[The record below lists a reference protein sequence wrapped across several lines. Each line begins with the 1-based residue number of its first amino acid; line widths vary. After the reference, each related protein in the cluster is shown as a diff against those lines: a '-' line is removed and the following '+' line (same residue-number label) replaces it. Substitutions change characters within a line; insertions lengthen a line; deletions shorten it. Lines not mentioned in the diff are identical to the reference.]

1 MRNFEKKFDKKQTD
15 YSVYL
20 CTDRDLMST
29 QTLEEAVEEAIKG
42 GATVIQLREKNC
54 SSKEFYE
61 TAVSIKKITEKY
73 NVPLIINDRVDIAL
87 AVDAEGVHVGQSD
100 LPAKVVRKIIG
111 KDKIVGVSARSQELA
126 MKAYED
132 GADYLGVGAMYA
144 TSTKKDAK
152 VITKEELAK
161 IRSSVP
167 IPIVVI
173 GGVNENNVSDFK
185 GTGID
190 GVAVVSAIIGK
201 PDIEEAAR
209 NLKQLV
215 GAMK

>member
-1 MRNFEKKFDKKQTD
+1 MKKFDKKQTD
-15 YSVYL
+15 YTVYL

-42 GATVIQLREKNC
+42 GATLIQLREKNC
-54 SSKEFYE
+54 SSKEFYD

-100 LPAKVVRKIIG
+100 LPAKVVRKILG
-111 KDKIVGVSARSQELA
+111 KDKIIGVSARNPELA
-126 MKAYED
+126 VKAYED

-152 VITKEELAK
+152 VISMEELVK
-161 IRSSVP
+161 IRNSVP

-173 GGVNENNVSDFK
+173 GGVNENNILDFK

-190 GVAVVSAIIGK
+190 GVAVVSAIISK

-215 GAMK
+215 GAIK

>member
-1 MRNFEKKFDKKQTD
+1 MKNFDKKQTD

-20 CTDRDLMST
+20 CTDRELMST

-42 GATVIQLREKNC
+42 GATLIQLREKNC

-111 KDKIVGVSARSQELA
+111 EDKIVGVSARSQELA

-190 GVAVVSAIIGK
+190 GVAVVSAIISK

>member
-1 MRNFEKKFDKKQTD
+1 
-15 YSVYL
+15 
-20 CTDRDLMST
+20 
-29 QTLEEAVEEAIKG
+29 
-42 GATVIQLREKNC
+42 
-54 SSKEFYE
+54 
-61 TAVSIKKITEKY
+61 
-73 NVPLIINDRVDIAL
+73 
-87 AVDAEGVHVGQSD
+87 
-100 LPAKVVRKIIG
+100 
-111 KDKIVGVSARSQELA
+111 

-132 GADYLGVGAMYA
+132 GADYLGEGAMYA

-152 VITKEELAK
+152 VITKEELVK

-190 GVAVVSAIIGK
+190 GVAVVSAIISK

>member
-132 GADYLGVGAMYA
+132 GADYLRVGAMYA

>member
-1 MRNFEKKFDKKQTD
+1 MKNFDKSKTD

-29 QTLEEAVEEAIKG
+29 HTLEEAVEQAILG
-42 GATVIQLREKNC
+42 GATLIQLREKEC
-54 SSKEFYE
+54 SSKDFYE
-61 TAVSIKKITEKY
+61 TAVSVKKITEQYKI
-73 NVPLIINDRVDIAL
+73 PLIINDRVDIAL

-111 KDKIVGVSARSQELA
+111 EDKIVGVSARNKELA
-126 MKAYED
+126 VKAYED

-144 TSTKKDAK
+144 TSTKKDAQ
-152 VITKEELAK
+152 ITTREELAK
-161 IRSSVP
+161 IRNSVP

-173 GGVNENNVSDFK
+173 GGVNETNIKEFQ

-190 GVAVVSAIIGK
+190 GVAVVSAIIAK
-201 PDIEEAAR
+201 ADIRQAAR
-209 NLKQLV
+209 NISQLV
-215 GAMK
+215 GEIKK

>member
-1 MRNFEKKFDKKQTD
+1 MKKFDKKQTD
-15 YSVYL
+15 YTVYL

-42 GATVIQLREKNC
+42 GATLIQLREKNC
-54 SSKEFYE
+54 SSKEFYD

-100 LPAKVVRKIIG
+100 LPAKVVRKILG
-111 KDKIVGVSARSQELA
+111 KDKIIGVSARNPELA
-126 MKAYED
+126 VKAYED

-144 TSTKKDAK
+144 TSTKKDAM
-152 VITKEELAK
+152 VITMEELAK
-161 IRSSVP
+161 IRNSVP

-173 GGVNENNVSDFK
+173 GGVNENNISDFK

-190 GVAVVSAIIGK
+190 GVAVVSAIISK

-215 GAMK
+215 GAIK

>member
-1 MRNFEKKFDKKQTD
+1 MKNFEKKFDKKLTD

-20 CTDRDLMST
+20 CTDRELMST
-29 QTLEEAVEEAIKG
+29 QTLEEAVEAAIKG
-42 GATVIQLREKNC
+42 GATLIQLREKNC

-132 GADYLGVGAMYA
+132 GVDYLGVGAMYA

>member
-1 MRNFEKKFDKKQTD
+1 MKNFDKKKTD

-20 CTDRDLMST
+20 CTDRELMST

-42 GATVIQLREKNC
+42 GATLIQLREKNC

>member
-1 MRNFEKKFDKKQTD
+1 MKNFDKKQTD

-20 CTDRDLMST
+20 CTDRELMST

-42 GATVIQLREKNC
+42 GATLIQLREKNC

-190 GVAVVSAIIGK
+190 GVAVVSAIISK

>member
-1 MRNFEKKFDKKQTD
+1 MKNFEKKFDKKLTD

-20 CTDRDLMST
+20 CTDRELMST
-29 QTLEEAVEEAIKG
+29 QTLEEAVEAAIKG
-42 GATVIQLREKNC
+42 GATLIQLREKNC

>member
-1 MRNFEKKFDKKQTD
+1 MKNFDKKQTD

-42 GATVIQLREKNC
+42 GATLMQLREKNC

-61 TAVSIKKITEKY
+61 TAVSVKKITEKY
-73 NVPLIINDRVDIAL
+73 NIPLIINDRVDIAL

-100 LPAKVVRKIIG
+100 LPAKVVRKILG
-111 KDKIVGVSARSQELA
+111 KDKIIGVSARNSELA
-126 MKAYED
+126 VKAYED

-152 VITKEELAK
+152 VITMEELVK
-161 IRSSVP
+161 IRNSVP

-173 GGVNENNVSDFK
+173 GGVNENNISDFK

-190 GVAVVSAIIGK
+190 GVAVLSAIISK

-215 GAMK
+215 GAIK

>member
-1 MRNFEKKFDKKQTD
+1 MKNFEKKFDKKLTD

-20 CTDRDLMST
+20 CTDRELMST
-29 QTLEEAVEEAIKG
+29 QTLEEAVEAAIKG
-42 GATVIQLREKNC
+42 GATLIQLREKNC

-111 KDKIVGVSARSQELA
+111 NDKIVGVSARSQELA

>member
-1 MRNFEKKFDKKQTD
+1 MKNFDKKKTD

>member
-1 MRNFEKKFDKKQTD
+1 MKNFDKKQTD

-20 CTDRDLMST
+20 CTDRELKST
-29 QTLEEAVEEAIKG
+29 QTLEEAVEAAIKG
-42 GATVIQLREKNC
+42 GATLIQLREKNC

-111 KDKIVGVSARSQELA
+111 NDKIVGVSARSQELA

-201 PDIEEAAR
+201 PDIEEATR
-209 NLKQLV
+209 NVKQLG

>member
-1 MRNFEKKFDKKQTD
+1 MKNFDKKQTD

-20 CTDRDLMST
+20 CTDRELMST

-42 GATVIQLREKNC
+42 GATLIQLREKNC

>member
-1 MRNFEKKFDKKQTD
+1 MKNFDKSKTD

-29 QTLEEAVEEAIKG
+29 KTLEEAVEQAIEG
-42 GATVIQLREKNC
+42 GATLIQLREKEC
-54 SSKEFYE
+54 SSKDFYE
-61 TAVSIKKITEKY
+61 TAVRIKEITTRY
-73 NVPLIINDRVDIAL
+73 GIPLIINDRVDIAL

-111 KDKIVGVSARSQELA
+111 EGKIVGVSARERDLA
-126 MKAYED
+126 VKAYED

-144 TSTKKDAK
+144 TSTKKDAT
-152 VITKEELAK
+152 VTSMEELKK
-161 IRSSVP
+161 IRESVP

-173 GGVNENNVSDFK
+173 GGVNETNIMEFK

-190 GVAVVSAIIGK
+190 GAAVVSAIIAK
-201 PDIEEAAR
+201 TDIKEAASK
-209 NLKQLV
+209 LSKLV
-215 GAMK
+215 GEMKR

>member
-1 MRNFEKKFDKKQTD
+1 MKNFDKKLTD

-20 CTDRDLMST
+20 CTDRELMST
-29 QTLEEAVEEAIKG
+29 QTLEEAVEAAIKG
-42 GATVIQLREKNC
+42 GATLIQLREKNC

>member
-1 MRNFEKKFDKKQTD
+1 
-15 YSVYL
+15 
-20 CTDRDLMST
+20 MST

-42 GATVIQLREKNC
+42 GATLMQLREKNC

-61 TAVSIKKITEKY
+61 TAVSVKKITEKY
-73 NVPLIINDRVDIAL
+73 NIPLIINDRVDIAL

-100 LPAKVVRKIIG
+100 LPAKVVRKILG
-111 KDKIVGVSARSQELA
+111 KDKIIGVSARNSELA
-126 MKAYED
+126 VKAYED

-152 VITKEELAK
+152 VITMEELVK
-161 IRSSVP
+161 IRNSVP

-173 GGVNENNVSDFK
+173 GGVNENNISDFK

-190 GVAVVSAIIGK
+190 GVAVVSAIISK

-215 GAMK
+215 GAIK

>member
-1 MRNFEKKFDKKQTD
+1 MKKFEKKQTD

-42 GATVIQLREKNC
+42 GATLIQLREKNC
-54 SSKEFYE
+54 SSKEFYD

-100 LPAKVVRKIIG
+100 LPAKVVRKILG
-111 KDKIVGVSARSQELA
+111 KDKIIGVSARNPELA
-126 MKAYED
+126 VKAYED

-144 TSTKKDAK
+144 TSTKKDAM
-152 VITKEELAK
+152 VITMEELAK
-161 IRSSVP
+161 IRNSVP

-173 GGVNENNVSDFK
+173 GGVNENNISDFK

-190 GVAVVSAIIGK
+190 GVAVVSAIISK

-215 GAMK
+215 GAIK

>member
-1 MRNFEKKFDKKQTD
+1 MKNFDKKQTD

-42 GATVIQLREKNC
+42 GATLMQLREKNC

-61 TAVSIKKITEKY
+61 TAVSVKKITEKY
-73 NVPLIINDRVDIAL
+73 NIPLIINDRVDIAL

-100 LPAKVVRKIIG
+100 LPAKVVRKILG
-111 KDKIVGVSARSQELA
+111 KDKIIGVSARNSELA
-126 MKAYED
+126 VKAYED

-152 VITKEELAK
+152 VITMEELVK
-161 IRSSVP
+161 IRNSVP

-173 GGVNENNVSDFK
+173 GGVNENNISDFK

-190 GVAVVSAIIGK
+190 GVAVVSAIISK

-215 GAMK
+215 GAIK